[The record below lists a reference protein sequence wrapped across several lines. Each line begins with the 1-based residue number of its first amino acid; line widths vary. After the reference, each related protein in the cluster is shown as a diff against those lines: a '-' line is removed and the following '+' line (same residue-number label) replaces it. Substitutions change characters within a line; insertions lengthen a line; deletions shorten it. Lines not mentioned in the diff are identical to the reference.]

1 MDIGNLKYLIDA
13 YGVAVRAG
21 VITPQM
27 EDEKSV
33 RELFSLPA
41 MSPNVV
47 NLWNESNGVKR
58 PITLQQETAPAV
70 QPAQEGPD
78 NE

>member
-1 MDIGNLKYLIDA
+1 MDITNLKILMDA

-21 VITPQM
+21 VITPQI
-27 EDEKSV
+27 EDELNI

-47 NLWNESNGVKR
+47 NLWNESNGVR
-58 PITLQQETAPAV
+58 LPVTLQQDNAPAV
-70 QPAQEGPD
+70 QPAPEESD